1 MQSKIM
7 YLPSGAEYNNRKEA
21 KLKMGHSRFNKA
33 LKDGLML
40 FIKDSDRQPIKFSY
54 ADYGSKIQFQI

>member
-33 LKDGLML
+33 LKDGLMM
-40 FIKDSDRQPIKFSY
+40 FIKDSDR
-54 ADYGSKIQFQI
+54 

>member
-7 YLPSGAEYNNRKEA
+7 YLPSGAEYNRKEA

-40 FIKDSDRQPIKFSY
+40 FIKDSDQ
-54 ADYGSKIQFQI
+54 